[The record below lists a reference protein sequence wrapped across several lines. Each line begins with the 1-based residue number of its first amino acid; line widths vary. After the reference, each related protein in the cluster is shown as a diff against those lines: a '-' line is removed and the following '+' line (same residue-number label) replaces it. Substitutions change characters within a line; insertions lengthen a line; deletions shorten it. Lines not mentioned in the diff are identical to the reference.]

1 MSLFLGKIHF
11 WLFNKILWFEGLE
24 NEIID
29 VAKSERLDILN
40 LQKEIEDKYGT
51 KLPNKPLDE
60 IIDTSNIHGWLQ
72 EKIYSSEGRIAAW
85 TTVIIDNKREA
96 KTKLEEIY
104 INQGIIAAKE
114 VKEEGIRLDSA
125 ENIFNKV
132 NDYILDGMP
141 CDRVNE
147 IINSNE
153 NCIEWTRRICVHK
166 EIWDKESGDVEYFYF
181 LRSLWIKAF
190 VNEINNEFDYLEENN
205 GVKSIRRK

>member
-29 VAKSERLDILN
+29 VAKSEGLDILN
-40 LQKEIEDKYGT
+40 LQKEIEDKYGA

-104 INQGIIAAKE
+104 TNQGIMAAKE
-114 VKEEGIRLDSA
+114 VKEEGVRLDSA
-125 ENIFNKV
+125 EDIFNKV

>member
-29 VAKSERLDILN
+29 VAKSQGLDISK
-40 LQKEIEDKYGT
+40 LQREIEGKYGD

-72 EKIYSSEGRIAAW
+72 EKIHSSEGRVAAW
-85 TTVIIDNKREA
+85 TTIIIDNNIEA
-96 KTKLEEIY
+96 KTKLEQVY
-104 INQGIIAAKE
+104 INQGIMAAKE
-114 VKEEGIRLDSA
+114 VKEEGFILDSA
-125 ENIFNKV
+125 EDIFNKV

-153 NCIEWTRRICVHK
+153 NFVEWTRRNCVHK
-166 EIWDKESGDVEYFYF
+166 EIWDKENGDVDYFYF

-190 VNEINNEFDYLEENN
+190 VNEINPEFEYIEEIT
-205 GVKSIRRK
+205 GIKSIKRK

>member
-29 VAKSERLDILN
+29 VAKSEGLDILN

>member
-29 VAKSERLDILN
+29 VAKSEGLDILN
-40 LQKEIEDKYGT
+40 LQKEIEDKYGA

-72 EKIYSSEGRIAAW
+72 EKIYSSEGRIAAC
-85 TTVIIDNKREA
+85 TTIIIDNRREA
-96 KTKLEEIY
+96 KEKLEEIY
-104 INQGIIAAKE
+104 TNQGIIAAKE
-114 VKEEGIRLDSA
+114 VKERGFILDSA
-125 ENIFNKV
+125 EDIFNKI

-153 NCIEWTRRICVHK
+153 NCVKWTRRICVHK

-190 VNEINNEFDYLEENN
+190 VNEINTEFDYLEESK

>member
-29 VAKSERLDILN
+29 VAKSEGLDILN
-40 LQKEIEDKYGT
+40 LQKEIEDKYGA

-114 VKEEGIRLDSA
+114 VKEEGVRLDSA

-153 NCIEWTRRICVHK
+153 NYVEWTRRICVHK

>member
-24 NEIID
+24 NEIIY
-29 VAKSERLDILN
+29 VAKSEGLDILN
-40 LQKEIEDKYGT
+40 LQKEIEDKYGG

-60 IIDTSNIHGWLQ
+60 IIDKSNIHGWLQ

-85 TTVIIDNKREA
+85 TTIIIDNRREA
-96 KTKLEEIY
+96 KEKLEEIY
-104 INQGIIAAKE
+104 TNQGIMAAKE
-114 VKEEGIRLDSA
+114 VNEKGFILDSA
-125 ENIFNKV
+125 EDIFNKV

-141 CDRVNE
+141 CDRINE

-153 NCIEWTRRICVHK
+153 NCVKWTRRICVHK
-166 EIWDKESGDVEYFYF
+166 KIWDKESGDVEYFYF

-190 VNEINNEFDYLEENN
+190 VNEINTEFDYLEDSK

>member
-29 VAKSERLDILN
+29 VAKSEGLDILN
-40 LQKEIEDKYGT
+40 LQKEIENKYGA

-114 VKEEGIRLDSA
+114 VKEEGVRLDSA

-132 NDYILDGMP
+132 KDYILDGMP

-153 NCIEWTRRICVHK
+153 NYVEWTRRICVHK

>member
-29 VAKSERLDILN
+29 VAKSEGLDILN
-40 LQKEIEDKYGT
+40 LQKEIENKYGA

-153 NCIEWTRRICVHK
+153 NYVEWTRRICVHK

>member
-11 WLFNKILWFEGLE
+11 WLFNKILWFQGLE
-24 NEIID
+24 NEIIY
-29 VAKSERLDILN
+29 VAKSEGLDILN
-40 LQKEIEDKYGT
+40 LQKEIEDKYGG

-85 TTVIIDNKREA
+85 TTIIIDNRREA
-96 KTKLEEIY
+96 KEKLEEIY
-104 INQGIIAAKE
+104 TNQGIMAAKE
-114 VKEEGIRLDSA
+114 VNEKGFILDSA
-125 ENIFNKV
+125 EDIFNKV

-153 NCIEWTRRICVHK
+153 NCVKWIRRICVHK

-190 VNEINNEFDYLEENN
+190 VNEINTEFDYLEDSK
-205 GVKSIRRK
+205 GVKFIRRK

>member
-29 VAKSERLDILN
+29 VAKSEGLDILN

-72 EKIYSSEGRIAAW
+72 ERIYSSEGRIAAW

>member
-29 VAKSERLDILN
+29 VAKSQGLDISK
-40 LQKEIEDKYGT
+40 LQREIEGKYGD
-51 KLPNKPLDE
+51 KLPNKSLNE

-72 EKIYSSEGRIAAW
+72 EKIHSSEGRVAAW
-85 TTVIIDNKREA
+85 TTIIINNNIEA
-96 KTKLEEIY
+96 KTKLEQVY
-104 INQGIIAAKE
+104 INQGIMAAKE
-114 VKEEGIRLDSA
+114 VKEEGFILDSA
-125 ENIFNKV
+125 EDIFNKV

-153 NCIEWTRRICVHK
+153 NFVEWTRRSCVHK
-166 EIWDKESGDVEYFYF
+166 EIWDKENGDVDYFYF

-190 VNEINNEFDYLEENN
+190 VNEINPEFEYIEEIT
-205 GVKSIRRK
+205 GIKSIKRK

>member
-24 NEIID
+24 NEIIY
-29 VAKSERLDILN
+29 VAKSEGLDILN
-40 LQKEIEDKYGT
+40 LQKEIEDKYGG

-85 TTVIIDNKREA
+85 TTIIIDNRREA
-96 KTKLEEIY
+96 KEKLEEIY
-104 INQGIIAAKE
+104 TNQGIMAAKE
-114 VKEEGIRLDSA
+114 VNEKGFILDSA
-125 ENIFNKV
+125 EDIFNKV

-153 NCIEWTRRICVHK
+153 NCVKWTRRICVH
-166 EIWDKESGDVEYFYF
+166 KESGDVEYFYF

-190 VNEINNEFDYLEENN
+190 VNEINTEFDYLEDSK

>member
-29 VAKSERLDILN
+29 VAKSEGLDILN
-40 LQKEIEDKYGT
+40 LQKEIEDKYGM

-114 VKEEGIRLDSA
+114 VKEEGVRLDSA

-153 NCIEWTRRICVHK
+153 NYVEWTRRICVHK

-190 VNEINNEFDYLEENN
+190 VNEINTEFDYLEENN

>member
-29 VAKSERLDILN
+29 VAKSQGLDISK
-40 LQKEIEDKYGT
+40 LQKEIEGKYGD

-72 EKIYSSEGRIAAW
+72 EKIHSSEGRVAAW
-85 TTVIIDNKREA
+85 TTIIIDNNIEA
-96 KTKLEEIY
+96 KTKLEQVY

-114 VKEEGIRLDSA
+114 VKEEGFILDSA
-125 ENIFNKV
+125 EDIFNKV

-153 NCIEWTRRICVHK
+153 NFVEWTRRSCVHK
-166 EIWDKESGDVEYFYF
+166 EIWDKENGDVDYFYF

-190 VNEINNEFDYLEENN
+190 VNEINPEFEYIEEIA
-205 GVKSIRRK
+205 GIKSIKRK

>member
-29 VAKSERLDILN
+29 VAKSEGLDILN

-51 KLPNKPLDE
+51 KLPNKHLDE
-60 IIDTSNIHGWLQ
+60 IIDTTNIHGWLQ
-72 EKIYSSEGRIAAW
+72 ERIYSSEGRIAAW

-153 NCIEWTRRICVHK
+153 NYVEWTRRICVHK

-190 VNEINNEFDYLEENN
+190 VNEINTEFDYLEENN

>member
-29 VAKSERLDILN
+29 VAKSQGLDISK
-40 LQKEIEDKYGT
+40 LQREIEGKYGD

-72 EKIYSSEGRIAAW
+72 EKIHSSEGRVAAW
-85 TTVIIDNKREA
+85 TTIIIDNNIEA
-96 KTKLEEIY
+96 KTKLEQLY
-104 INQGIIAAKE
+104 INQGIMAAKE
-114 VKEEGIRLDSA
+114 VKEEGFILDSA
-125 ENIFNKV
+125 EDIFNKV

-153 NCIEWTRRICVHK
+153 NFVEWTRRSCVHK
-166 EIWDKESGDVEYFYF
+166 EIWDKENGDVDYFYF
-181 LRSLWIKAF
+181 LRSLWIKDF
-190 VNEINNEFDYLEENN
+190 VNEINPEFEYIEEIT
-205 GVKSIRRK
+205 GIKSIKRK

>member
-24 NEIID
+24 NEIVD
-29 VAKSERLDILN
+29 VAKSEGLDILN

-85 TTVIIDNKREA
+85 TTIIINNKREA

-166 EIWDKESGDVEYFYF
+166 EIWDKERGDVEYFYF

-190 VNEINNEFDYLEENN
+190 VNEINNGFDYLEENN

>member
-29 VAKSERLDILN
+29 VAKSEGLDILN

-114 VKEEGIRLDSA
+114 VKEEGVRLDSA

-153 NCIEWTRRICVHK
+153 NYVEWTRRICVHK

>member
-29 VAKSERLDILN
+29 VAKSEGLDILN

-72 EKIYSSEGRIAAW
+72 ERIYSSEGRIAAW

-96 KTKLEEIY
+96 KTKLEEVY

-114 VKEEGIRLDSA
+114 VKEESIRLDSA

-153 NCIEWTRRICVHK
+153 NYVEWTRRICVHK

>member
-29 VAKSERLDILN
+29 VAKSEGLDILN

-114 VKEEGIRLDSA
+114 VKEEGVRLDSA

-147 IINSNE
+147 IININE
-153 NCIEWTRRICVHK
+153 NYVEWTRRICVHK

>member
-29 VAKSERLDILN
+29 VAKSEGLDILN
-40 LQKEIEDKYGT
+40 LQKEIENKYGA

-153 NCIEWTRRICVHK
+153 NYVEWTRRICVHK

-190 VNEINNEFDYLEENN
+190 VNEINNEFDYLEEINLIFLCQ
-205 GVKSIRRK
+205 V

>member
-24 NEIID
+24 NEIIY
-29 VAKSERLDILN
+29 VAKSEGLDILN
-40 LQKEIEDKYGT
+40 LQKEIEDKYGG

-60 IIDTSNIHGWLQ
+60 IIDKSNIHGWLQ

-85 TTVIIDNKREA
+85 TTIIIDNRREA
-96 KTKLEEIY
+96 KEKLEEIY
-104 INQGIIAAKE
+104 TNQGIMAAKE
-114 VKEEGIRLDSA
+114 VNEKGFTLDSA
-125 ENIFNKV
+125 EDIFNKV

-153 NCIEWTRRICVHK
+153 NCVKWTRRICVHK

-190 VNEINNEFDYLEENN
+190 VNEINTEFDYLEDSK

>member
-24 NEIID
+24 NEIIY
-29 VAKSERLDILN
+29 VAKSEGLDILN
-40 LQKEIEDKYGT
+40 LQKEIEDKYGG

-85 TTVIIDNKREA
+85 TTTIIDNRREA
-96 KTKLEEIY
+96 KEKLEEIY
-104 INQGIIAAKE
+104 TNQGIMAAKE
-114 VKEEGIRLDSA
+114 VNEKGFILDSA
-125 ENIFNKV
+125 EDIFNKV

-153 NCIEWTRRICVHK
+153 NCVKWTRRICVHK

-190 VNEINNEFDYLEENN
+190 VNEINTEFDYLEDSN

>member
-29 VAKSERLDILN
+29 VAKSEGLDILN

-85 TTVIIDNKREA
+85 TTVIINNKREA

-114 VKEEGIRLDSA
+114 VKEEGVRLDSA

-153 NCIEWTRRICVHK
+153 NYVEWTRRICVHK

-190 VNEINNEFDYLEENN
+190 VNEINTEFDYLEENN

>member
-29 VAKSERLDILN
+29 VAKSEGLDILN
-40 LQKEIEDKYGT
+40 LQKEIENKYGA

-114 VKEEGIRLDSA
+114 VKEEGVRLDSA

-153 NCIEWTRRICVHK
+153 NYVEWTRRICVHK

>member
-29 VAKSERLDILN
+29 VAKGEGLDILN

-114 VKEEGIRLDSA
+114 VKEEGVRLDSA

-153 NCIEWTRRICVHK
+153 NYVEWTRRICVHK

-190 VNEINNEFDYLEENN
+190 VNEINTEFDYLEENN

>member
-29 VAKSERLDILN
+29 VAKSEGLDILN

-114 VKEEGIRLDSA
+114 VKEEGVRLDSA

-153 NCIEWTRRICVHK
+153 NYVEWTRRICVHK

-190 VNEINNEFDYLEENN
+190 VNEINTEFDYLEENN

>member
-29 VAKSERLDILN
+29 VAKSEGLDILN
-40 LQKEIEDKYGT
+40 LQKEIEDKYGA

-104 INQGIIAAKE
+104 TNQGIMAAKE
-114 VKEEGIRLDSA
+114 VKEEGVRLDSA
-125 ENIFNKV
+125 EDIFNKV

-190 VNEINNEFDYLEENN
+190 VNEINTEFDYLEENN
-205 GVKSIRRK
+205 GMKSIRRK

>member
-11 WLFNKILWFEGLE
+11 WLFNKILWFQGLE
-24 NEIID
+24 NEIIY
-29 VAKSERLDILN
+29 VAKSEGLDILN
-40 LQKEIEDKYGT
+40 LQKEIEDKYGG

-85 TTVIIDNKREA
+85 TTIIIDNRREA
-96 KTKLEEIY
+96 KEKLEEIY
-104 INQGIIAAKE
+104 TNQGIMAAKE
-114 VKEEGIRLDSA
+114 VNEKGFILDSA
-125 ENIFNKV
+125 EDIFNKV

-141 CDRVNE
+141 CDRVNQ

-153 NCIEWTRRICVHK
+153 NCVKWIRRICVHK

-190 VNEINNEFDYLEENN
+190 VNEINTEFDYLEDSK
-205 GVKSIRRK
+205 GVKFIRRK

>member
-24 NEIID
+24 NEIVD
-29 VAKSERLDILN
+29 VAKSEGLDILN

-85 TTVIIDNKREA
+85 TTVIINSKGDA
-96 KTKLEEIY
+96 KIKLEEVY
-104 INQGIIAAKE
+104 TNQGIMAAKE
-114 VKEEGIRLDSA
+114 VKEKGLILDRA
-125 ENIFNKV
+125 EDIFNKV

-153 NCIEWTRRICVHK
+153 NCVKWIRRICVHK
-166 EIWDKESGDVEYFYF
+166 EIWDKENGDVEYFYF
-181 LRSLWIKAF
+181 LRSLWIKSF
-190 VNEINNEFDYLEENN
+190 VNEINNEFDYLEDNN
-205 GVKSIRRK
+205 GVKSIRKR

>member
-114 VKEEGIRLDSA
+114 VKEEGVRLDSA

-153 NCIEWTRRICVHK
+153 NYVEWTRRICVHK

-190 VNEINNEFDYLEENN
+190 VNEINTEFDYLEKNN

>member
-29 VAKSERLDILN
+29 VAKSEGLDILN

-72 EKIYSSEGRIAAW
+72 ERIYSSEGRIAAW
-85 TTVIIDNKREA
+85 TTVIINNKREA

-114 VKEEGIRLDSA
+114 VKEEGVRLDSA

-190 VNEINNEFDYLEENN
+190 VNEINTEFDYLEENN